1 MALTVEDG
9 TGLSTAEAYISVS
22 DADAYHA
29 ARGNT
34 AWAAL
39 TATAKEQALRR
50 AADYMNAVYG
60 GAWRGSRL
68 TLTQALD
75 WPRTCVIV
83 PTPVPSE
90 IARAN
95 AELAARAAAGDLL
108 ADQGAQV
115 ASETVGPVSV
125 TYAAGARQA
134 TRYALV
140 EAMLSRWLV
149 GMGALRV
156 VRA

>member
-1 MALTVEDG
+1 VSLVVEDG
-9 TGLSTAEAYISVS
+9 SGRSDAEAYMSVA
-22 DADAYHA
+22 DADTYHA
-29 ARGNT
+29 NRGNA

-39 TATAKEQALRR
+39 TADAKEQALRR

-60 GAWRGSRL
+60 GAWRGSRM
-68 TLTQALD
+68 TIAQALD

-83 PTPVPSE
+83 PTPIPGE

-95 AELAARAAAGDLL
+95 AELALRAAASELL

-115 ASETVGPVSV
+115 VSETVGPVSV
-125 TYAAGARQA
+125 TYAAGARQT
-134 TRYALV
+134 TRFAFV

-149 GMGALRV
+149 GAGAVRV
-156 VRA
+156 ARA